1 MVTRAVRELV
11 VVYDVACPHCSR
23 IARELPECVTV
34 KVKVRPCTE
43 PRLAEIYPNLP
54 AAVSGCRTPAVG
66 VLRTDGQ
73 VRWWTGLSGAVG
85 VLPVLRPGE
94 LRRAVGLLRTALR
107 TRGRPPAP

>member
-1 MVTRAVRELV
+1 VTRAVRELV

-34 KVKVRPCTE
+34 KVRVRACTE

-54 AAVSGCRTPAVG
+54 AAVAACRTPAVG

-73 VRWWTGLSGAVG
+73 VRWWTGLAGAVG
-85 VLPVLRPGE
+85 ILPVLRPGE
-94 LRRAVGLLRTALR
+94 LRRAVGLLRTAAGVR
-107 TRGRPPAP
+107 RRPPAS